1 VESLNQK
8 SSNIYS
14 YSPLDRVIWDTSSIL
29 AISNEI
35 KRLNLNKIFIVCSSS
50 LVKNT
55 NEISKIK
62 DMLGVKF
69 VGLFDRCLEHS
80 PIENVIE
87 CYKEVKSAD
96 PDIIITIG
104 GGTPIDTVKVVQLC
118 HSLNID
124 SKDELKKIA
133 NVFQNKLSKLRQIA
147 IPTTLS
153 GGEYSNMGGAMD
165 TKQQLKERY
174 LGIDICPQVVI
185 LDPKITLHTP
195 DWLWLSTAI
204 RSVDHAVEGFCSFSN
219 NPLIEPMALHSLKT
233 FAISLRGTYK
243 DREDV
248 ESRSLSQKAVW
259 MIAKNLGNVSMG
271 ASHGLGYLLGSIC
284 SVPHGYTSCV
294 MLPAVLKWN
303 ESFNL
308 KEQKLISKALGRPA
322 LSASEAVSELIS
334 DIGLPQTLNDVGV
347 GEDQWDKIAK
357 YGLKHPTVLSNPKEI
372 VSHNDI
378 IEILE
383 LANTK
388 AF

>member
-1 VESLNQK
+1 MNQENN
-8 SSNIYS
+8 NIYS
-14 YSPLDRVIWDTSSIL
+14 YSPLDRVIWDTPSIL
-29 AISNEI
+29 AISNEME
-35 KRLNLNKIFIVCSSS
+35 RLNLNKVFIVCSSS
-50 LVKNT
+50 LSKNT
-55 NEISKIK
+55 NEILKIQ
-62 DMLGVKF
+62 DVLGVKF
-69 VGLFDRCLEHS
+69 VGMFDECLEHS

-124 SKDELKKIA
+124 SKEELKKIA
-133 NVFQNKLSKLRQIA
+133 NVFQNKGSKLRQIA

-165 TKQQLKERY
+165 TKRRLKERY

-185 LDPKITLHTP
+185 LDPEITLHTP

-219 NPLIEPMALHSLKT
+219 NPLIEPMALHSLKAFST
-233 FAISLRGTYK
+233 SLRETYK
-243 DREDV
+243 HREDV

-303 ESFNL
+303 ESVNHEKQ
-308 KEQKLISKALGRPA
+308 KEIAMSLGRPN
-322 LSASEAVSELIS
+322 LSASEAVAELVS
-334 DIGLPQTLNDVGV
+334 DLGLPKTLKEVGI
-347 GEDQWDKIAK
+347 EEAQWKMIAE
-357 YGLKHPTVLSNPKEI
+357 YGLKHPTVLSNPRPIKSFE
-372 VSHNDI
+372 DI
-378 IEILE
+378 FEILE
-383 LANTK
+383 LANR
-388 AF
+388 